1 MMPSLATVAALRR
14 RTPPGLAMNS
24 LYQLSLKLPQSDMKL
39 VRKHFSAILR
49 TPAYV
54 AGLGTVIQ
62 ALQDNVEQGKAS
74 IPSSLPDDRADTW
87 NMLFSGRVLLEVVGS
102 ALTQASRCP
111 TISHD
116 IKAQYE
122 WGLVSTDVSNF
133 FSKPGASWPGLLAI
147 LDGHARLGHCAP
159 GIGYSGTGFDEV
171 DGFAL
176 LSQETDADPK
186 RVISMQEAGKFLM
199 AHQLEVDGPLFVEER
214 NGKYNLITNDNGDPI
229 SLSPGAWRALS
240 NYGKACLYAM
250 RKNHT
255 KRNGLNGDGKT
266 NDKGY
271 KTNARQRTK
280 ITAEPEES
288 APKRQ
293 LPPSSLPGLKTM
305 DQSELA
311 EMLKTLK
318 AQSDSMARAQALQ
331 AQENARIMSSIG
343 FLADSLAAD
352 EDLGSTD

>member
-1 MMPSLATVAALRR
+1 M
-14 RTPPGLAMNS
+14 
-24 LYQLSLKLPQSDMKL
+24 
-39 VRKHFSAILR
+39 
-49 TPAYV
+49 
-54 AGLGTVIQ
+54 
-62 ALQDNVEQGKAS
+62 
-74 IPSSLPDDRADTW
+74 
-87 NMLFSGRVLLEVVGS
+87 
-102 ALTQASRCP
+102 
-111 TISHD
+111 
-116 IKAQYE
+116 
-122 WGLVSTDVSNF
+122 
-133 FSKPGASWPGLLAI
+133 AI

-159 GIGYSGTGFDEV
+159 GIGYSGTELDE
-171 DGFAL
+171 GMIL
-176 LSQETDADPK
+176 LSQEKDADTK
-186 RVISMQEAGKFLM
+186 REISVQEAGKFLA
-199 AHQLEVDGPLFVEER
+199 AHQLEVDGPLFIEER
-214 NGKYNLITNDNGDPI
+214 DGKYNLITNDNGDPI
-229 SLSPGAWRALS
+229 FLRPDAWRALS

-343 FLADSLAAD
+343 FLTDSLAAD